1 MESAVKRRP
10 LALRAGL
17 VVAASAAVVAVF
29 AAPAAAHV
37 TITPN
42 SAEQGGSAQIS
53 FNVPNEED
61 NSTTV
66 KVEINFPAD
75 APVVGVAVRPVPG
88 WSEAVENT
96 KLKTPITDDDGNQVT
111 EAVSKITF
119 TAGSGAAIK
128 PGEFQQFVVSIDP
141 LPKSGQMIFKAVQY
155 YANGDIVRWIDLPN
169 PGGAEPDHPAPILTL
184 TAGSGDNQN
193 AAAPS
198 TTTSS
203 GGGSG
208 TLLGLIGLV
217 AGIAALVVSIL
228 AYRKANIARPIQR

>member
-1 MESAVKRRP
+1 MEPAVKRRNV
-10 LALRAGL
+10 ALRAGL
-17 VVAASAAVVAVF
+17 VVAACAAVVAVF

-42 SAEQGGSAQIS
+42 SAEQGGSAELS
-53 FNVPNEED
+53 FNVPNEEE

-88 WSEAVENT
+88 WSETAENT
-96 KLKTPITDDDGNQVT
+96 KLQTPITNDDGDQVT
-111 EAVSKITF
+111 EAVSKVTF
-119 TAGSGAAIK
+119 TAGSGVAIK

-169 PGGAEPDHPAPILTL
+169 PGGAEPDHPAPVLTL
-184 TAGSGDNQN
+184 TAGTSDAP
-193 AAAPS
+193 AAAAVAS
-198 TTTSS
+198 TDSRS
-203 GGGSG
+203 GNGG

-217 AGIAALVVSIL
+217 AGVAALVVSIL
-228 AYRKANIARPIQR
+228 AYRKVNAPPIQR